1 MAGGSAR
8 ERCGGIGPGPAA
20 AAALRRPGR
29 RCTLEAHWR
38 ARGRGGSP
46 TRVGTY
52 FIVGLFFGIARLVIL
67 NEIVPQQ
74 LPWVGWSRRLCCSRL
89 AGGAVSTECRRRR
102 PAATPTSQPAL
113 LPLCLSPASVAAR
126 RRDSEQCEF
135 CPLSPDRVVLS
146 LLCLY
151 LSSSSCN
158 GKQAAYRNTEG
169 AR

>member
-74 LPWVGWSRRLCCSRL
+74 LPCRLVSSAVLEGSR
-89 AGGAVSTECRRRR
+89 
-102 PAATPTSQPAL
+102 
-113 LPLCLSPASVAAR
+113 
-126 RRDSEQCEF
+126 
-135 CPLSPDRVVLS
+135 
-146 LLCLY
+146 
-151 LSSSSCN
+151 
-158 GKQAAYRNTEG
+158 AYRSGRLDVN
-169 AR
+169 

>member
-74 LPWVGWSRRLCCSRL
+74 LPYVGWSRLSCRLCCSRL
-89 AGGAVSTECRRRR
+89 AGGAVYRVPPPCRDSHL
-102 PAATPTSQPAL
+102 PAS
-113 LPLCLSPASVAAR
+113 SPASLFEPGVGGG
-126 RRDSEQCEF
+126 
-135 CPLSPDRVVLS
+135 SPPRF
-146 LLCLY
+146 
-151 LSSSSCN
+151 
-158 GKQAAYRNTEG
+158 
-169 AR
+169 